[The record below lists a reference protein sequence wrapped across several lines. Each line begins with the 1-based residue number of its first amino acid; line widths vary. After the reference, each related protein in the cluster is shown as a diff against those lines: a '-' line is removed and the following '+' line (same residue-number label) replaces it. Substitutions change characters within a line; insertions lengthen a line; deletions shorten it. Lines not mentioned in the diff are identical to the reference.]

1 MRRAGVVFATAAACT
16 AMLGCGGGGARQDAD
31 EPAGE
36 YRLDVKRASFP
47 SEQRLASRAT
57 MAIEVSN
64 PADVRVPNVA
74 VTIETEAEPGGE
86 APLAFGRRVADTTLA
101 DPGRPV
107 WIVDRAPRGG
117 DTAYTNTWALGAL
130 EPNETKRFVWRVTAV
145 QPGSYTIGYRVSPG
159 LDGKA
164 RLADDSSRAK
174 GTFRVTIDDSPVE
187 ARVGDNGE
195 VIRE

>member
-1 MRRAGVVFATAAACT
+1 MAAAC
-16 AMLGCGGGGARQDAD
+16 AAVLGCGGGDERQDAD

-36 YRLDVKRASFP
+36 YRVDVKRASFP

-57 MAIEVSN
+57 MTIEVFN

-74 VTIETEAEPGGE
+74 VTIETEPQPGGE
-86 APLAFGRRVADTTLA
+86 APLAFGQRVADTTLA

-117 DTAYTNTWALGAL
+117 DTAYTNTWALGEL
-130 EPNETKRFVWRVTAV
+130 GPGETKRFVWRVTAV
-145 QPGSYTIGYRVSPG
+145 QPGSYAVGYRVAAG

-164 RLADDSSRAK
+164 RLADGSSRTK
-174 GTFRVTIDDSPVE
+174 GTFRVTIDDSPVD
-187 ARVGDNGE
+187 ARVGDDGQ